1 MGPEK
6 DPEGGVREGRGFL
19 CVWVFKAWGLTLHS
33 PSLTHIHSH
42 TERDTHT
49 QSCTRTQSYTVSFR
63 ASKTLS

>member
-6 DPEGGVREGRGFL
+6 DPERGMREGRGFF

-42 TERDTHT
+42 RERDTHT
-49 QSCTRTQSYTVSFR
+49 VLHTYTVTH
-63 ASKTLS
+63 TLFQSQ